1 MKAFKFRL
9 ENYLKIKEFEEKNSL
24 NEVLKQ
30 EGVLLEVRMKIER
43 IMDIMH
49 ASREEKNLLGRDPS
63 VDSAKVDLINESLIG
78 LNARM
83 NIFRREYQ
91 VQATL
96 LEKLKVAHAEKR
108 KDAKIIEK
116 LKDRKKKEFNV
127 ARDKVEQKQ
136 TNEVAG
142 NLFNRREKKY
152 G

>member
-9 ENYLKIKEFEEKNSL
+9 ENYLKIREFEEKNSL
-24 NEVLKQ
+24 NEVLRQ
-30 EGVLLEVRMKIER
+30 EGRLLEVRSKIEHL
-43 IMDIMH
+43 MDIMH
-49 ASREEKNLLGRDPS
+49 SSREEKNLLGRDAR
-63 VDSAKVDLINESLIG
+63 VDSAKVELINDSLVG

-83 NIFRREYQ
+83 NVFRREYQ
-91 VQATL
+91 VEATQ
-96 LEKLKVAHAEKR
+96 LEKLKAVHAEKR

-116 LKDRKKKEFNV
+116 LKERKKKEFNV

-136 TNEVAG
+136 TNEAAS